1 MMNCAL
7 SILIP
12 TYNGICTKLV
22 SDLQVQ
28 AEKLHFAY
36 EIIVADDGSTDSACV
51 EANRAINA
59 LPHCRYVEQPEN
71 VGRAAIRNFLAS
83 QAVHPWL
90 LFIDSDMTVCRED
103 YLLRYADTINSQADS
118 ILYGGVTIGPL
129 IPGNLRSMY
138 EKAVEHEHTPERRQQ
153 SPYGDFHTANFMVP
167 RQLMLQHPFDQR
179 FHHYGYEDVLFG
191 KQMKLHAVPIVHI
204 DNPLSFEIFETNADF
219 VSKTEEG
226 LRTLHQFRDDLQG
239 YSRLLAWSSSTTV
252 SLLRPLIRLCHSL
265 FGNMLKRKLTGTR
278 PSLFLFKLYK
288 LGYYLS
294 L

>member
-22 SDLQVQ
+22 SDLQAQ
-28 AEKLHFAY
+28 AQELGITY

-59 LPHCRYVEQPEN
+59 LPHCRYVERTEN
-71 VGRAAIRNFLAS
+71 VGRAAIRNFLAT

-90 LFIDSDMTVCRED
+90 LFIDSDMMVCRND
-103 YLLRYADTINSQADS
+103 FLQRYANSDNIQADS
-118 ILYGGVTIGPL
+118 ILYGGVTIGQL

-138 EKAVEHEHTPERRQQ
+138 EKASEHEHTPERRQQ
-153 SPYGDFHTANFMVP
+153 SPYHDFHTANFMVP
-167 RQLMLQHPFDQR
+167 RQLMLQYPFDQR
-179 FHHYGYEDVLFG
+179 FRHYGYEDVLFG
-191 KQMKLHAVPIVHI
+191 KQMKQHAIPIIHI
-204 DNPLSFEIFETNADF
+204 DNPLSFEVFETNADF

-226 LRTLHQFRDDLQG
+226 LRTLHQFRDELQD
-239 YSRLLAWSSSTTV
+239 YSRLLTLSSTPAV
-252 SLLRPLIRLCHSL
+252 SLLSPLIRLGHRL
-265 FGNMLKRKLTGTR
+265 FGGMVRQHLTGAH

-288 LGYYLS
+288 LGYFLS